1 MNREKLRRH
10 KRNVTELASVLM
22 AIDKLQE
29 HLGDVEEEYIVSG
42 KVKKSGKDFPY
53 IEEHMTVMMPDPKKT
68 GPVWVRIRKKER
80 RKAELEKEIQE
91 VEAFIAS
98 LPEGMDKQIFEL
110 VYLDGLSQ
118 QKVGEVLGYTQARV
132 SQIIRKYL
140 KDL

>member
-29 HLGDVEEEYIVSG
+29 HLGDVEEKYIVSG

>member
-10 KRNVTELASVLM
+10 KRNVTELASVLL
-22 AIDKLQE
+22 AIDKLLK
-29 HLGDVEEEYIVSG
+29 HLGDVEEKYIVSG
-42 KVKKSGKDFPY
+42 KVKKSGRDFPY

-68 GPVWVRIRKKER
+68 GPVWVRIREKER

-98 LPEGMDKQIFEL
+98 LPEGMDKQIFEM
-110 VYLDGLSQ
+110 VYLDGFSQ
-118 QKVGEVLGYTQARV
+118 QKVGEILGYTQARV